1 MFEKKNREAKE
12 DPVISQY
19 EVMRKIIRK
28 IEKNVSLISRKK
40 SLLNFLP
47 ENDKEYIPFI
57 LSEISTLK
65 KELINILDE
74 YSENYKIYAKE
85 CRKKCQEIC
94 FPENPLEILII
105 YTNRL

>member
-1 MFEKKNREAKE
+1 MFQVQ
-12 DPVISQY
+12 DSTIIQY
-19 EVMRKIIRK
+19 DTMRRIIGK
-28 IEKNVSLISRKK
+28 IEKNVNSISRKK

-47 ENDKEYIPFI
+47 ENDKEYIPII

-85 CRKKCQEIC
+85 CRKKCQPIS

-105 YTNRL
+105 YTSRL

>member
-1 MFEKKNREAKE
+1 MFGKKNKEIKE
-12 DPVISQY
+12 DFIVSQY
-19 EVMRKIIRK
+19 EIMRRIIGK
-28 IEKNVSLISRKK
+28 IEKKVSLISRKK

-47 ENDKEYIPFI
+47 EDDKEYIPLI
-57 LSEISTLK
+57 LSEISILK
-65 KELINILDE
+65 RELINILDE

-94 FPENPLEILII
+94 VPENPLEVLII